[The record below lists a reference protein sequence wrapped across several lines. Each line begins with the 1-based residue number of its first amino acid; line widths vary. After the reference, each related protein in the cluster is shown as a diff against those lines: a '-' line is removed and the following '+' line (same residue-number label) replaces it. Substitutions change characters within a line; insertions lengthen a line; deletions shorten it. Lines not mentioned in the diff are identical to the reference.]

1 MTSAMVTEAG
11 TPELQVRSLAPDDHA
26 AWRDLLARSEQGSVY
41 ALPEYLDSLAR
52 ATGGDSRILGAWL
65 HGRLVAGLPM
75 YEVPGRFGPVA
86 TNRTLLYYNGLV
98 LDLPPRKSHADQTS
112 QMQAVLAAI
121 ERFVAGLGHALV
133 LIHNDASVPDLRPF
147 LARGW
152 QPGLSYTYVV
162 PLDDLAAQWDR
173 VDQNLRRLVRR
184 CEREGVTYREDTD
197 FDGLFRLHL
206 QTHQRKGAPLYL
218 PEPAFR
224 GHFERMQAL
233 GLARLGHAVFEGKVI
248 ASQLMLTG
256 PGRTAHIVCAG
267 ADDDYLRMGAS
278 AFLRWRSFESL
289 AATGYRAVDLT
300 DAALNPVT
308 RFKSQ
313 LGGHLTATTSLARV
327 GSWGYRLQSTWHDLR
342 RAWQARRRARDAAA
356 TG

>member
-1 MTSAMVTEAG
+1 MTSATVAEGG
-11 TPELQVRSLAPDDHA
+11 TPELQVRSLASADHA
-26 AWRDLLARSEQGSVY
+26 EWRALLARSEQGSVY
-41 ALPEYLDSLAR
+41 ALPEYLDSLSR
-52 ATGGDSRILGAWL
+52 ATGGNSRLVGAWL
-65 HGRLVAGLPM
+65 YGRLVAGLPI
-75 YEVPGRFGPVA
+75 YELPGRFGPVA

-133 LIHNDASVPDLRPF
+133 LIHNDASVQDLRPF

-184 CEREGVTYREDTD
+184 CEREGVTYREDTN
-197 FDGLFRLHL
+197 FDDLFRLHL

-224 GHFERMQAL
+224 GHVERVQAL

-289 AATGYRAVDLT
+289 AAAGYRAVDLT

-313 LGGHLTATTSLARV
+313 LGGRLTATISLSRF
-327 GSWGYRLQSTWHDLR
+327 GSMAYRLRSAWHDLAREWRTR
-342 RAWQARRRARDAAA
+342 RGRRDTVAAE
-356 TG
+356 